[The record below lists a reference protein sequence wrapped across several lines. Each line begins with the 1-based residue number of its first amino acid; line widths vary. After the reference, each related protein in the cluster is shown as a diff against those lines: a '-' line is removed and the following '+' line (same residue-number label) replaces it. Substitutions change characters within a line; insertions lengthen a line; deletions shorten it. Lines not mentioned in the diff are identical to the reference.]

1 MHSRDGII
9 PAMKKKINIKVGYAS
24 AAAGEISGDAA
35 ISCGLPDGSRALI
48 LSDGM
53 GRGIKAA
60 AGSRLVVSRLRKNLK
75 EGMPV
80 ARAIKEV
87 NKYMIDC
94 AEDEDFATVDLT
106 IIDPKLCRAKFYKM
120 GAGASFLVRGGR
132 VRRITQDAL
141 PVGIIPRLR
150 LTHISAR
157 LEPGDIIVV
166 ASDGI
171 TEADHGDMEACWLS
185 DYLSNYVESC
195 HTSVVKR
202 TLSPRRLA
210 ADILWQALSIYD
222 GKEQDDLTVAVVVLN
237 NEEQDFTDC

>member
-1 MHSRDGII
+1 
-9 PAMKKKINIKVGYAS
+9 MKKKINIKVGYAS

-60 AGSRLVVSRLRKNLK
+60 AGSRLVVSRLRKYLK

-87 NKYMIDC
+87 NTYMIDC

-141 PVGIIPRLR
+141 PVGIIPSLR

>member
-1 MHSRDGII
+1 
-9 PAMKKKINIKVGYAS
+9 MKKKINIKVGYAS

-87 NKYMIDC
+87 NTYMIDC

>member
-1 MHSRDGII
+1 
-9 PAMKKKINIKVGYAS
+9 MKKKINIKVGYAS

>member
-1 MHSRDGII
+1 M
-9 PAMKKKINIKVGYAS
+9 KVGYAG

-80 ARAIKEV
+80 AKAIKEV
-87 NKYMIDC
+87 NRHMIEC

-106 IIDPKLCRAKFYKM
+106 IIDPGLCRAKFYKM
-120 GAGASFLVRGGR
+120 GAGASFLVRDGR
-132 VRRITQDAL
+132 VRRITQEAL

-150 LTHISAR
+150 LTHISKR
-157 LEPGDIIVV
+157 LKPGDIIVA

-171 TEADHGDMEACWLS
+171 TEADRSDMEACWLS

-195 HTSVVKR
+195 R
-202 TLSPRRLA
+202 TGHDMRIVSPRKLA
-210 ADILWQALSIYD
+210 ADILRQALSRYD
-222 GKEQDDLTVAVVVLN
+222 GREQDDLTVAVVVLN

>member
-1 MHSRDGII
+1 
-9 PAMKKKINIKVGYAS
+9 MKKKIRAVKSGTKTKIRLNIKVGYAG

-87 NKYMIDC
+87 NRYMIGC
-94 AEDEDFATVDLT
+94 ADDEDFATVDLT

-120 GAGASFLVRGGR
+120 GAGASFLVRAGR
-132 VRRITQDAL
+132 VRRITQEAL
-141 PVGIIPRLR
+141 PVGIVPRLR
-150 LTHISAR
+150 LTHISAKLR
-157 LEPGDIIVV
+157 PGDIIVA

-171 TEADHGDMEACWLS
+171 TEADRNDMEACWLREF
-185 DYLSNYVESC
+185 LSNYVETC
-195 HTSVVKR
+195 HI
-202 TLSPRRLA
+202 SPRRLA
-210 ADILWQALSIYD
+210 ADILQQALVRYD